1 MSEDYLKMFTGVVLL
16 IFVIIAGYFFSERND
31 RKMFLLSS
39 LVFLVINIACL
50 YVLTAS
56 LWFLCGAIMSQG
68 AALVVSIVAA
78 ALPDVTSFDRFRRI
92 FICIVLSS
100 VWSGVMWF
108 FIRGLGNDSN
118 LLIVFYVQ
126 IMPDDFVMQLHRF

>member
-78 ALPDVTSFDRFRRI
+78 ALPDVTSFDRFRS
-92 FICIVLSS
+92 CLLYTSDAADDTPCVD
-100 VWSGVMWF
+100 
-108 FIRGLGNDSN
+108 LGGRRH
-118 LLIVFYVQ
+118 IKKKKKTT
-126 IMPDDFVMQLHRF
+126 

>member
-31 RKMFLLSS
+31 RKMFFLSS

-50 YVLTAS
+50 YVLTARFW
-56 LWFLCGAIMSQG
+56 LLCGAIMNQG
-68 AALVVSIVAA
+68 AAMVVPMV
-78 ALPDVTSFDRFRRI
+78 
-92 FICIVLSS
+92 ICFLLSS

-108 FIRGLGNDSN
+108 FIRGLMTG
-118 LLIVFYVQ
+118 
-126 IMPDDFVMQLHRF
+126 

>member
-16 IFVIIAGYFFSERND
+16 IFVIVAGYFFSERND

-56 LWFLCGAIMSQG
+56 LWFLCGAIMNQG
-68 AALVVSIVAA
+68 AQWLFQWLLAHYRTLRASTGSEEY
-78 ALPDVTSFDRFRRI
+78 LS
-92 FICIVLSS
+92 VLCCHQY
-100 VWSGVMWF
+100 G
-108 FIRGLGNDSN
+108 
-118 LLIVFYVQ
+118 
-126 IMPDDFVMQLHRF
+126 PE

>member
-1 MSEDYLKMFTGVVLL
+1 MTCLFAPSL

-56 LWFLCGAIMSQG
+56 LWFLCGAIMNQG
-68 AALVVSIVAA
+68 AAMVVPMVIGS
-78 ALPDVTSFDRFRRI
+78 LPNVTSFDRFRRI
-92 FICIVLSS
+92 FICIMLSS
-100 VWSGVMWF
+100 AWSGVMWF
-108 FIRGLGNDSN
+108 F
-118 LLIVFYVQ
+118 
-126 IMPDDFVMQLHRF
+126 

>member
-39 LVFLVINIACL
+39 LIFLVINIACL
-50 YVLTAS
+50 YVLTARF
-56 LWFLCGAIMSQG
+56 WFLCGAIMSQG
-68 AALVVSIVAA
+68 AALVVSKVAA

-92 FICIVLSS
+92 FICIMLSS

-108 FIRGLGNDSN
+108 FIRVLMTG
-118 LLIVFYVQ
+118 
-126 IMPDDFVMQLHRF
+126 

>member
-16 IFVIIAGYFFSERND
+16 IFVIIAGYFFSECND

-56 LWFLCGAIMSQG
+56 LWFLCGAIMNQG
-68 AALVVSIVAA
+68 AAMVVPMVIGS
-78 ALPDVTSFDRFRRI
+78 LPNVTSFDRFRRI
-92 FICIVLSS
+92 FICIMLSS
-100 VWSGVMWF
+100 AWSGVMWF
-108 FIRGLGNDSN
+108 FIRGLMTG
-118 LLIVFYVQ
+118 
-126 IMPDDFVMQLHRF
+126 

>member
-56 LWFLCGAIMSQG
+56 LWFLCGAISESGRSTGCFNSCGCITGRYELRQVQKNIY
-68 AALVVSIVAA
+68 LYCVVIGMVRS
-78 ALPDVTSFDRFRRI
+78 DV
-92 FICIVLSS
+92 V
-100 VWSGVMWF
+100 
-108 FIRGLGNDSN
+108 FIRGLMTG
-118 LLIVFYVQ
+118 
-126 IMPDDFVMQLHRF
+126 

>member
-16 IFVIIAGYFFSERND
+16 MFVIIAGYFFSERND

-56 LWFLCGAIMSQG
+56 LWFLCGAIMSQ
-68 AALVVSIVAA
+68 A

-92 FICIVLSS
+92 FICIMLSS

-108 FIRGLGNDSN
+108 FIRGLMTG
-118 LLIVFYVQ
+118 
-126 IMPDDFVMQLHRF
+126 

>member
-39 LVFLVINIACL
+39 LVFLIINIACL

-56 LWFLCGAIMSQG
+56 LWFLCGAIMNQG
-68 AALVVSIVAA
+68 AAMVVGS
-78 ALPDVTSFDRFRRI
+78 LPNVTSFDGFRRI
-92 FICIVLSS
+92 FVCIMLSS

-108 FIRGLGNDSN
+108 FIRGLMTG
-118 LLIVFYVQ
+118 
-126 IMPDDFVMQLHRF
+126 

>member
-31 RKMFLLSS
+31 RFLLSS
-39 LVFLVINIACL
+39 LVFLVVNIACL

-92 FICIVLSS
+92 FICIMLSS

-108 FIRGLGNDSN
+108 FIRGLMTG
-118 LLIVFYVQ
+118 
-126 IMPDDFVMQLHRF
+126 